1 LKVFFDNN
9 LSPHLA
15 HALDVLLGPE
25 GDRVVHLTDRFRRDT
40 EDREWLGALG
50 SEGGWV
56 VISADRRIHRSRIEG
71 HPDPVGRHLLHAMAD
86 GYAEGAIAAGHEVRR
101 IEVAS
106 LDFPLLRTQEEFEQG
121 AIPPALAGPQ
131 NDIRWAEHWVFLFP
145 LWHGTMPALLKGFL
159 EHIFRP
165 GFALGYAKDA
175 AGGREASHFPKRL
188 LVGRSARIVV
198 TMGMPVLFYRWY
210 FGAYGVRGF
219 ERSMLRFAG
228 MKPIRES
235 FYGLAFADEKKRRR
249 WLDEMR
255 LHGRRG
261 A

>member
-1 LKVFFDNN
+1 M
-9 LSPHLA
+9 
-15 HALDVLLGPE
+15 
-25 GDRVVHLTDRFRRDT
+25 
-40 EDREWLGALG
+40 
-50 SEGGWV
+50 
-56 VISADRRIHRSRIEG
+56 ADAYAEA
-71 HPDPVGRHLLHAMAD
+71 AMAARHD
-86 GYAEGAIAAGHEVRR
+86 VRR
-101 IEVAS
+101 IEVAN
-106 LDFPLLRTQEEFEQG
+106 LGFPLLRTQEDFEKG
-121 AIPPALAGPQ
+121 AVPPALIRPQ
-131 NDIRWAEHWVFLFP
+131 DDMRWAEHWVFVFP

-175 AGGREASHFPKRL
+175 AGGRDTSHFPKRL

-235 FYGLAFADEKKRRR
+235 LYGLAFADDRKRTR
-249 WLDEMR
+249 WIEDMR
-255 LHGRRG
+255 WHGGRG
-261 A
+261 D